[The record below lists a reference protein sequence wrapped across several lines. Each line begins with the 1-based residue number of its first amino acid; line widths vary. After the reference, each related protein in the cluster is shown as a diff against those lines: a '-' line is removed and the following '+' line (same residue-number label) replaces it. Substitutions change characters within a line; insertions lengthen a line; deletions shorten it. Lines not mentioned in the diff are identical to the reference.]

1 MNKFFIELIIKSEK
15 ILNSNANQ
23 LKLSEIS

>member
-15 ILNSNANQ
+15 ISNSNANQ